1 MADHTHNLGFLS
13 VLSAPA
19 NPFSERI
26 LVGKK
31 GSRKHI
37 VHYNDK
43 GRLFGVLLAEEPA
56 A

>member
-1 MADHTHNLGFLS
+1 MADNTHNLSFLS

-31 GSRKHI
+31 ASRKHI
-37 VHYNDK
+37 VDYNYE
-43 GRLFGVLLAEEPA
+43 GRLFGVLLSEEPA
-56 A
+56 T